1 MAAILA
7 SDARCMCLSVW
18 WCDNRNAL
26 WPFFSILRL
35 LSLIVQFGEIRP
47 PSCQRCSIIVWPKW
61 SLLAMRYAEF
71 SRFIPTAEKN
81 INLCYGSF
89 FLFLTFSISFFLS
102 VFFSFFFK
110 DLYFYSSSTSLFLW
124 RDICHCKLRWR
135 HKK

>member
-18 WCDNRNAL
+18 WCDNRNAP

-47 PSCQRCSIIVWPKW
+47 PSCQFCSIIVWPKW
-61 SLLAMRYAEF
+61 SLLAMRYAVF
-71 SRFIPTAEKN
+71 STFLPTAEKKLL
-81 INLCYGSF
+81 IYAMV
-89 FLFLTFSISFFLS
+89 LS
-102 VFFSFFFK
+102 VSFLLSLFHSFYPSFFFK

-135 HKK
+135 HRK